1 MLSALFYLQTRSL
14 WNGLL
19 TRLRRLRQP
28 KYLLGGIVGLAWFA
42 WTFGSPFFFRSLNSA
57 RGRGG
62 AAPRA
67 AFGFGEEFLTMAEG
81 LGACA
86 LALWVVFS
94 WILPSSRAALQF
106 SEAEISFLFPA
117 PFSRRRLIHYKLLR
131 WQVGL
136 LVTSLVFTFFTGR
149 FARDGAWL
157 FHVLGWWI
165 VLFTLNLHGLAASFT
180 VTRMMDSGLWSPRRR
195 WWVIGALGVVV
206 AAGFLL
212 AQRFFPELS
221 AAEDLP
227 AKVRGVLDSPAG
239 YWLLWPFRLV
249 LRPALSDTAAEFLGA
264 ILPALAVLAV
274 QYLWV
279 IWAEVSFEEASIA
292 LSQKRA
298 EMIASARTGNWQAH
312 ATSRKPRSAPFVL
325 HADGFPPLAIL
336 WKNLISAGAVFSGR
350 TGFFLVAWLVVMGVS
365 FGSTQSQGFAG
376 ILVAVAGMALVLLT
390 MMGSQIFRNDF
401 RQDFN
406 SIDWLRQFPLPGW
419 QIALGELLA
428 PALMLTVIQWLL
440 VLFLLALSVTTDLRT
455 PWDMAQRVSLAACIA
470 LLAPAYNLV
479 TLLVP
484 NLATVVFPAWFQ
496 SGREGPGGLEVMGQR
511 LLFTFGTLLAVVIS
525 LVPAGVAFGVVWFVL
540 QLVVSPWLAAPF
552 GSLAGALVLLAE
564 ASLGIAWLGRLFDK
578 IDITGA

>member
-28 KYLLGGIVGLAWFA
+28 KYFLGGIVGLAWFA
-42 WTFGSPFFFRSLNSA
+42 WTFGSPFFFRSLNSGH
-57 RGRGG
+57 GRG
-62 AAPRA
+62 AITPRA
-67 AFGFGEEFLTMAEG
+67 AFGLGDEFVSMAEG

-86 LALWVVFS
+86 LALWVLFS

-131 WQVGL
+131 WQMGL

-157 FHVLGWWI
+157 YHVLGWWI

-180 VTRMMDSGLWSPRRR
+180 VTRMMDSGLWNPRRR
-195 WWVIGALGVVV
+195 WWVIAFLGALAV
-206 AAGFLL
+206 AAFLSARWL
-212 AQRFFPELS
+212 FPEIS
-221 AAEDLP
+221 TAEDLP
-227 AKVRGVLDSPAG
+227 AKIRGALDSPAG

-249 LRPALSDTAAEFLGA
+249 LRPALSDTAPEFMRS
-264 ILPALAVLAV
+264 ILPALAVLTV

-292 LSQKRA
+292 QSQKRA
-298 EMIASARTGNWQAH
+298 ELIASARAGNWQAH
-312 ATSRKPRSAPFVL
+312 ATSKKPRRAPFEL
-325 HADGFPPLAIL
+325 RAEGFPPLAIL

-350 TGFFLVAWLVVMGVS
+350 TGFFLVIWLVVMGVS
-365 FGSTQSQGFAG
+365 FGSTQSQGLVG
-376 ILVAVAGMALVLLT
+376 ILVAVAGMALILLT

-401 RQDFN
+401 RQDF
-406 SIDWLRQFPLPGW
+406 SAFDWLRQFPLPGW

-428 PALMLTVIQWLL
+428 PALMLTVLQWLL
-440 VLFLLALSVTTDLRT
+440 VLFLLALSVATDLRT
-455 PWDMAQRVSLAACIA
+455 PLEIPERVSLAICIA

-525 LVPAGVAFGVVWFVL
+525 LVPAGIAFGSVWFL
-540 QLVVSPWLAAPF
+540 ARLVISPWMAAPF
-552 GSLAGALVLLAE
+552 GALAGAVVLFVE
-564 ASLGIAWLGRLFDK
+564 ASLGLVWLGRLFDK
-578 IDITGA
+578 MDLTSA